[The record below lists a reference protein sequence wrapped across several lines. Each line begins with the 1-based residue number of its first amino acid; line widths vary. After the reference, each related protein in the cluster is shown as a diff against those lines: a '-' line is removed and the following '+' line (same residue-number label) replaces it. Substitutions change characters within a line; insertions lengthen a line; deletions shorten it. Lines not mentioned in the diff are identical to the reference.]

1 MILRS
6 ILLSITVLGLAAC
19 GGASF
24 EAEVVEADPAVVE
37 ADAEVVKSDANLN
50 DFDASLNSFE
60 ERLVSLDRGDLS
72 SESYAALSAAGG
84 ATYTGGTA
92 IYFDIDDVDV
102 ENISGLPEPALVG
115 QFSLETSFKGL
126 TDIGALN
133 GTMTDFVDSDDN
145 AKSGA
150 LTIEDGTIVSAEGE
164 VLFVALIDGTL
175 AGGGVGS
182 RRYQGVA
189 VGGFVTGG
197 EIFGIGAGGP
207 TDTLDLENID
217 ALNFDEPDYIM
228 VFSGSKN

>member
-6 ILLSITVLGLAAC
+6 ILLATTVLGLAAC
-19 GGASF
+19 GGSSNGGASF
-24 EAEVVEADPAVVE
+24 DAVL
-37 ADAEVVKSDANLN
+37 S
-50 DFDASLNSFE
+50 DFDA
-60 ERLVSLDRGDLS
+60 RLVSLDRGDLS

-92 IYFDIDDVDV
+92 IYFDIVDVDV
-102 ENISGLPEPALVG
+102 EKISSLPEPALVG
-115 QFSLETSFKGL
+115 QFSLETSFNGL

-133 GTMTDFVDSDDN
+133 GTMTNFVDRGDN
-145 AKSGA
+145 TKSGA

>member
-6 ILLSITVLGLAAC
+6 ILLSTTVLGLAAC

-24 EAEVVEADPAVVE
+24 DAEVVESDPAVVE
-37 ADAEVVKSDANLN
+37 ADAEVVESDASFN

-92 IYFDIDDVDV
+92 IYFDIVDV

-115 QFSLETSFKGL
+115 QLSLETSFNGL

-133 GTMTDFVDSDDN
+133 GAMTDFVDSDDN

-150 LTIEDGTIVSAEGE
+150 LTIEDGTIVSDEGE
-164 VLFVALIDGTL
+164 VLFIALIDGTL